1 MTFCAFGAIVR
12 KGEIQGIRTLCR
24 MLSALSFP
32 PLPVFAKKHGHFEQ
46 ELSIRLVST
55 IDGNS

>member
-1 MTFCAFGAIVR
+1 MEAL
-12 KGEIQGIRTLCR
+12 IQ
-24 MLSALSFP
+24 

>member
-1 MTFCAFGAIVR
+1 MNNVLFCHLFV
-12 KGEIQGIRTLCR
+12 ENT
-24 MLSALSFP
+24 

>member
-1 MTFCAFGAIVR
+1 MNEST
-12 KGEIQGIRTLCR
+12 IQKTITPDQFL
-24 MLSALSFP
+24 